1 MKKPVVKKIAILKIS
16 CAFLILIASFAII
29 NLFTATTT
37 FSNIEEAWDGV
48 EIATS
53 FSGGNGT
60 KDNPYQITKGSEL
73 AYLKQV
79 VEENNTEEL
88 QNKYF
93 ILMQDIDLGG
103 NNWQGIGAVID
114 NNTKTFTGY
123 FDGQGYS
130 IKNFKIETPT
140 VINNVDYYGFFNIVN
155 NAEIKN
161 INFHNAKLKTVAT
174 NKSAII
180 GLVASDI
187 KGKSNINNI
196 AIQESSLDLSKTIG
210 TQENKIGGVFGQVSE
225 EVILENIYNQMDI
238 IDMNGNTF
246 GSVFGTLSGKANNII
261 TQPTFTNFLSVNI
274 SSVNKI
280 TKTGVLENSYK
291 LTSGNNSLYIVD
303 NTENSIESLL
313 ENLNKK
319 IEVNYSWQLDSLH
332 LKISRAEDLQAM
344 QNDSTNDIPILF
356 SFGQNISIPLHDTGI
371 ESDTVYIN
379 DLDSDYNHYIGLN
392 YTESSSGSLP
402 TGNNQDLYND
412 NNLVKVYMKYNG
424 TDISDNSLTGYV
436 SLEEQQSNIVYYKYY
451 PVENGYV
458 DIELIDNPYADR
470 PNNKAFNGWLTDYQN
485 AKIFY
490 DAKDYTRHVR
500 IPVTY
505 SNGIPNTINI
515 TMYASWIKA
524 SIAIATSSNSWN
536 TVFANLNDAE
546 MKPIKEIT
554 YEYEDMSKYYTKENI
569 ANAYYPEEAVD
580 SRGKSLNGQ
589 YCSYAGWMG
598 GCDFYMPSGPE
609 YDESKQYYR
618 FTGTTM
624 VQYTPQK
631 LEGKSEFIIPPG
643 ASAAGLYHEVTVSK
657 NQSIA
662 GLYDSTGNYQ
672 ESGTCTSSSGCNYY
686 ELTQF
691 YDETGNPNVI
701 TEERNLYYL
710 VTRDTNIIV
719 LRNNKNSNFNTTKP
733 FTLTGINNGENY
745 SNSRLDITNSALV
758 INQDARIEWLEIYSN
773 FIRTTNADATPGSS
787 QSSGG
792 IYANWNNLKIGRG
805 IKQTTSR
812 VNATT
817 VVAGNGNNTGNSSNL
832 TKYKLVI
839 ESGVY
844 NTTSATNGTRSRTVY
859 INGTVVYGNDY
870 DRVTGNNDKL
880 DIVFCASGSWGDN
893 VYSSSQQTGIALHT
907 IVKSGSFGTNEY
919 DYSTG
924 IYIGGR
930 SGGTHYAAKEVIV
943 EGGDIYNLIGGP
955 LSSTNR
961 TDINDTYIN
970 IKGGTIDIVIGGA
983 GASETYGNRII
994 NMTSG
999 TVNYGVFGGSNGYTG
1014 DDSGSY
1020 KGTLSGATL
1029 IYVGGNAIV
1038 GNDQLIASGSSRYG
1052 VTSGNVFG
1060 IGNGNSRSTQVGSAN
1075 SSNIIIDGNALIKS
1089 NVYGGGNYGA
1099 TGLVPYQNKNGT
1111 KESTTNIKILGGNI
1125 QGSIYGGGNN
1135 NGSGGSAT
1143 YIIQDW
1149 WGGGTTYTTTVTS
1162 TINIEMLGGTVG
1174 YVYGGSRVK
1183 GTVYGDTNVT
1193 VLGGTINQDVYG
1205 GGEGG
1210 YQNNSSPGTFIE
1222 KNVNLVIGNEKSTP
1236 IITGSVYGGS
1246 AYGTV
1251 NGTSNNGSAT
1261 NTYTTNVEINNAI
1274 VKKSVFGGGKGSARY
1289 NPKVYGNITVT
1300 VNNGNI
1306 ANVYGGNDAA
1316 GSPSNSDTVYLNNG
1330 TIGNAFGGGNKTGQ
1344 TTTNIYL
1351 QGATITNK
1359 LFGGSNESGDVE
1371 STNVYVKSGTAG
1383 NIYGGNNLGG
1393 KTTTNNIEI
1402 TGGTITGD
1410 IYGGGSQANA
1420 ESTKLYLGRAT
1431 INNVYGGGERASATT
1446 TESKIENTTI
1456 ANFYGGSNV
1465 SGIVNQATTHMI
1477 NGKIGTLYGGNN
1489 AGGTTNTANI
1499 TVDNGTITTVYG
1511 GGNKATSTAASIK
1524 INNGNID
1531 DIYGGGNNA
1540 GLETTTINIA
1550 KGEIGNVYG
1559 GSNQAGNITNS
1570 SIRVGEESIDIKLD
1584 VKAAATESWQST
1596 TYSTYATINVTLK
1609 NNTSHIIDNWKLQ
1622 LDIPQSTIYS
1632 NYSNTEIKENNSTY
1646 TMDATNRYSGTNT
1659 LTANGGEYT
1668 FSFDVLSN
1676 QDKDNFKVT
1685 PTILTPD
1692 SSSSSVTINNIFG
1705 GNNKGGS
1712 TSTSIIDVN
1721 GGKIG
1726 NIYGGGNEASVD
1738 IPNVKVKNA
1747 NVNNVYGGGNM
1758 ANINGDTKVIVIN
1771 SNINTNIYG
1780 GGNYGVVSGN
1790 TEVLITSSEI
1800 LGSAYGG
1807 GNGASAIVNRNTKI
1821 TVEGDTIIGSATSKA
1836 PHQGCLFGGGNAA
1849 ATGTEQN
1856 NNSTATVN
1864 VVGAKIFG
1872 NVYGGANTSVV
1883 YGKTDTNIGTN
1894 AVEEKNLEEAPIN
1907 IGGTVFGG
1915 GEANASGDENYD
1927 FSFIS
1932 VTGAIDI
1939 DIDGKGYLNKKHD
1952 FTISGSIFG
1961 SGNASSSSGT
1971 SDIYIANLG
1980 TRDNPSENISI
1991 QRANKVTIDN
2001 TVMELEGTTDR
2012 TNEYSD
2018 IEYSFNRIDELN
2030 IKNNTVLLLQR
2041 NANLLQSLK
2050 STVDVSGNEQKAAVI
2065 IDDDTK
2071 TVTKNVDN
2079 RIYMLANR
2087 NLNVTTNEAATE
2099 YGEIS
2104 GMTFF
2109 GMYQKYGNGS
2119 FSYGLYDDGVDYG
2132 DPGDAGDII
2141 IGGSYV
2147 LGLHKVNHDI
2157 TVDGFYSNFI
2167 NDEYTEI
2174 STQYINPTPPD
2185 SNYYMWTI
2193 GISAINYSFTMTAS
2207 KYSSLGTYELS
2218 MREFSKG
2225 DTIFEVIGF
2234 NSEGLTPGVGLIDSN
2249 NVPKVADSE
2258 EDANS
2263 LLGLS
2268 MKSETSEWTSYGT
2281 TKFLS
2286 ENGGNY
2292 TGNKSYK
2299 TDSQALAPS
2308 MMFYLYH
2315 AKNISLNQDLGTVV
2329 ITMQALT
2336 PKNEIEYDVQ
2346 LITITIDLTA
2356 KNYDDGNAYDAS
2368 ITYDKKY
2375 EMPAATTV
2383 HITNQSQFTAY
2394 YDLYAEDTF
2403 ENIYGR
2409 KNDNHHALVTDYALP
2424 VGTQIT
2430 MLDYSSQ
2437 DGIPEYYYYTITIE
2451 DYNRALQQLATDNEV
2466 TYRIDKFIKMGSTD
2480 PNNTYDEKSANERYY
2495 DEKKNRTIE
2504 EFLFIFD
2511 FKETT
2516 TTGNNLNKYM
2526 RFELRN
2532 SEDRTVVT
2540 VLGIR
2545 QNYMYFN
2552 MYDSSNMVLKQTV
2565 NFDNTN
2571 IYPNSARH
2579 INYET
2584 AVTYDQTA
2592 NRESIIN
2599 TNYES
2604 TSMGLNVILFDNSGN
2619 QVSSSMLT
2627 GTSIRMDGVEYF
2639 ADSEG
2644 VFRIKLAGKVSN
2656 LRKDIYFLTNETLPA
2671 GKYKMRFS
2679 LFASSDGLHNSGG
2692 LQETNQDIDVT
2703 IVPSG
2708 NAIKTISKD
2717 EYKVVDGTKRVNEL
2731 GTSEEKIQVNVSENL
2746 ESPNLRVS
2754 IYKRNI
2760 DNKETTAYT
2769 EVDFNQLF
2777 NVGLA
2782 LPSSNGLTAGTA
2794 YERLISMNVTSQ
2806 NNITWP
2812 YTENM
2817 ISGTYRI
2824 VLKLYDKNQLIDEDI
2839 EYIIVKK

>member
-1 MKKPVVKKIAILKIS
+1 MKRIVVKKTAVLKIS
-16 CAFLILIASFAII
+16 CIFLILIASFTII

-37 FSNIEEAWDGV
+37 LSNIEETWDGV

-60 KDNPYQITKGSEL
+60 KENPYQITKGSEL
-73 AYLKQV
+73 AYLKQL
-79 VEENNTEEL
+79 VEECHTEEL

-93 ILMQDIDLGG
+93 IITQDIDLGG
-103 NNWQGIGAVID
+103 NNWQGIGTIVGNETRA
-114 NNTKTFTGY
+114 FTGHI
-123 FDGQGYS
+123 DGQGYS
-130 IKNFKIETPT
+130 IKNFDIETPT
-140 VINNVDYYGFFNIVN
+140 IIDNTDYYGFFNIVN
-155 NAEIKN
+155 EAEIKN
-161 INFHNAKLKTVAT
+161 LNFYNVTIKTAAT
-174 NKSAII
+174 NNPSII
-180 GLVASDI
+180 GLVAGSV
-187 KGKSNINNI
+187 KQKSIINNI
-196 AIQESSLDLSKTIG
+196 AIQESSLDLSKTLG
-210 TQENKIGGVFGQVSE
+210 TQNNKIGGIFG
-225 EVILENIYNQMDI
+225 EVNDEGTIENIYNQMDI
-238 IDMNGNTF
+238 IDTNGNTF
-246 GSVFGTLSGKANNII
+246 GSVFGILSGKANNII
-261 TQPTFTNFLSVNI
+261 TQTTFTNFLSVNI
-274 SSVNKI
+274 SYAKEI
-280 TKTGVLENSYK
+280 TETGKLENSYK
-291 LTSGNNSLYIVD
+291 LISDNNSLYIS
-303 NTENSIESLL
+303 NNKKITL
-313 ENLNKK
+313 ENLLERLNEKL
-319 IEVNYSWQLDSLH
+319 EENYSWHIASQY
-332 LKISRAEDLQAM
+332 LKISRTEDLQAVK
-344 QNDSTNDIPILF
+344 NSSTNVIPALF
-356 SFGQNISIPLHDTGI
+356 SFGQSVSIPLHDTGI
-371 ESDTVYIN
+371 EGDTVYIN
-379 DLDSDYNHYIGLN
+379 DLDSDYNYYMGLN
-392 YTESSSGSLP
+392 YTESSTGTLP
-402 TGNNQDLYND
+402 TGNNQNLYND
-412 NNLVKVYMKYNG
+412 NSLVKVYIKYNG
-424 TDISDNSLTGYV
+424 TDISDDSLTGYI
-436 SLEEQQSNIVYYKYY
+436 SLEEQQSNMVYYKYY

-470 PNNKAFNGWLTDYQN
+470 PKDKAFNGWLTDYQG
-485 AKIFY
+485 AQILY
-490 DAKDYTRHVR
+490 DAETYTRYVR

-505 SNGIPNTINI
+505 ANGVSNTINI

-524 SIAIATSSNSWN
+524 TTATATSSSSWSS
-536 TVFANLNDAE
+536 VFASLDDAG
-546 MKPIKEIT
+546 MVSIKKTT
-554 YEYEDMSKYYTKENI
+554 YDYEDMSNYYTRENI
-569 ANAYYPEEAVD
+569 SSSYYPDGAVN
-580 SRGKSLNGQ
+580 SRGDDIGGD
-589 YCSYAGWMG
+589 YCSMPSFFG
-598 GCDFYMPSGPE
+598 GCTYYMPSGPE

-624 VQYTPQK
+624 IEYTPQK
-631 LEGKSEFIIPPG
+631 GEEKTEYVIPVG
-643 ASAAGLYHEVTVSK
+643 SSSSGLYHPVTVSR

-662 GLYDSTGNYQ
+662 GLYDDEGNYQ
-672 ESGTCTSSSGCNYY
+672 ESGTCSSYSGCNYY
-686 ELTQF
+686 ELIQF
-691 YDETGNPNVI
+691 YDENGNPNVI
-701 TEERNLYYL
+701 EEDSDLYYL
-710 VTRDTNIIV
+710 VTRDTNIVV
-719 LRNNKNSNFNTTKP
+719 LMGNKDGNWNANKP
-733 FTLTGINNGENY
+733 FTITGINNGEDY
-745 SNSRLDITNSALV
+745 SDSRLNINGRALTV
-758 INQDARIEWLEIYSN
+758 EQDARIEWLEIYSN
-773 FIRTTNADATPGSS
+773 IRRSTNDNVTPGSS

-792 IYANWNNLKIGRG
+792 IYGNWNNLKIGRG
-805 IKQTTSR
+805 IKETSGR

-817 VVAGNGNNTGNSSNL
+817 VVEGNSNGTGSASNL
-832 TKYKLVI
+832 TRYKLII

-844 NTTSATNGTRSRTVY
+844 NTTSATNGERSRTIYVD
-859 INGTVVYGNDY
+859 GTVIYGNDY
-870 DRVTGNNDKL
+870 DRITNNNDNL
-880 DIVFCASGSWGDN
+880 DIVFCASGSWGDT
-893 VYSSSQQTGIALHT
+893 VYSSSQQNGIALHT

-930 SGGTHYAAKEVIV
+930 QGGTHYAAREAII

-955 LSSTNR
+955 LTATGR
-961 TDINDTYIN
+961 TDVNDTYIN
-970 IKGGTIDIVIGGA
+970 IKGGTIDVVIGGA

-994 NMTSG
+994 NMTDG

-1020 KGTLSGATL
+1020 KGTLSGTTFVY
-1029 IYVGGNAIV
+1029 IGGNAVV
-1038 GNDQLIASGSSRYG
+1038 GNDQLIENGSSEFG
-1052 VTSGNVFG
+1052 VSSGNVFG
-1060 IGNGNSRSTQVGSAN
+1060 IGNGNSDSTQVGSAN

-1099 TGLVPYQNKNGT
+1099 TGLVPYQNQNGT
-1111 KESTTNIKILGGNI
+1111 KESTTNIKILGGTI
-1125 QGSIYGGGNN
+1125 EGSVYGGGNN
-1135 NGSGGSAT
+1135 NGSGGTAT
-1143 YIIQDW
+1143 YRTSN
-1149 WGGGTTYTTTVTS
+1149 WGGGRTYTTTVTS
-1162 TINIEMLGGTVG
+1162 TINIEMYGGTVG
-1174 YVYGGSRVK
+1174 NLYGGSRVK
-1183 GTVYGDTNVT
+1183 GTVYGDTNVSILAGN
-1193 VLGGTINQDVYG
+1193 VSEDVYG

-1210 YQNNSSPGTFIE
+1210 YQRSSAPGTFVE
-1222 KNVNLVIGNEKSTP
+1222 KNVNVVIGNETSSPT
-1236 IITGSVYGGS
+1236 ITGSVYGGS

-1251 NGTSNNGSAT
+1251 NGTSNNGNAT
-1261 NTYTTNVEINNAI
+1261 NTYKTNVIVNNGI
-1274 VKKSVFGGGKGSARY
+1274 VKQSVFGGGKGSSEY
-1289 NPKVYGNITVT
+1289 TPKVYGDITVT

-1316 GSPSNSDTVYLNNG
+1316 GSPSNGDVVYLNNG
-1330 TIGNAFGGGNKTGQ
+1330 TIGNAFGGGNQTGQ

-1359 LFGGSNESGDVE
+1359 LFGGSNESGDVRT
-1371 STNVYVKSGTAG
+1371 TNVFITSGTAG

-1393 KTTTNNIEI
+1393 QTTTDNVEI

-1410 IYGGGSQANA
+1410 VYGGGSQADA
-1420 ESTKLYLGRAT
+1420 ESTNIYLGAAT
-1431 INNVYGGGERASATT
+1431 INNVYGGGERASATRT
-1446 TESKIENTTI
+1446 ASEIEGATI
-1456 ANFYGGSNV
+1456 ENFYGGSNV
-1465 SGIVNQATTHMI
+1465 SGTVNTATI
-1477 NGKIGTLYGGNN
+1477 NMTDGKVGTLYGGNN
-1489 AGGTTNTANI
+1489 AGGTTNTADI
-1499 TVDNGTITTVYG
+1499 TINNGTLSNIYG
-1511 GGNKATSTAASIK
+1511 GGNQATSTTTTIK
-1524 INNGNID
+1524 INNGNITN
-1531 DIYGGGNNA
+1531 IYGGGNNA
-1540 GLETTTINIA
+1540 GLDATKISVIAGTIN
-1550 KGEIGNVYG
+1550 NVYG
-1559 GSNQAGNITNS
+1559 GSNHSGNVS
-1570 SIRVGEESIDIKLD
+1570 DSEIDI
-1584 VKAAATESWQST
+1584 
-1596 TYSTYATINVTLK
+1596 
-1609 NNTSHIIDNWKLQ
+1609 
-1622 LDIPQSTIYS
+1622 
-1632 NYSNTEIKENNSTY
+1632 
-1646 TMDATNRYSGTNT
+1646 
-1659 LTANGGEYT
+1659 NGGT
-1668 FSFDVLSN
+1668 L
-1676 QDKDNFKVT
+1676 
-1685 PTILTPD
+1685 
-1692 SSSSSVTINNIFG
+1692 
-1705 GNNKGGS
+1705 GN
-1712 TSTSIIDVN
+1712 V
-1721 GGKIG
+1721 
-1726 NIYGGGNEASVD
+1726 YGGGNEAPVD
-1738 IPNVKVKNA
+1738 IPNINIENA
-1747 NVNNVYGGGNM
+1747 SVNNVYGGGNM
-1758 ANINGDTKVIVIN
+1758 ANINGDTKVTITN

-1780 GGNYGVVSGN
+1780 GGNYGAISGN
-1790 TEVLITSSEI
+1790 TEVLITSSTI

-1807 GNGASAIVNRNTKI
+1807 GNGSSAVVNRNTEI
-1821 TVEGDTIIGSATSKA
+1821 TVEGNTVIGSTSSKA
-1836 PHQGCLFGGGNAA
+1836 PQQGCLFGGGNAA
-1849 ATGTEQN
+1849 ATGTEAN

-1864 VVGAKIFG
+1864 VVGARIYG

-1894 AVEEKNLEEAPIN
+1894 AVGNNELEQTSIN

-1915 GEANASGDENYD
+1915 GEANASGDEDYD

-1939 DIDGKGYLNKKHD
+1939 DIDGKGYLNNNHD
-1952 FTISGSIFG
+1952 FIISGSIFG

-1971 SDIYIANLG
+1971 SNIYIANLG
-1980 TRDNPSENISI
+1980 TRDKPSENISI
-1991 QRANKVTIDN
+1991 QRANKVVLDN

-2018 IEYSFNRIDELN
+2018 IEYSLNRIDELN
-2030 IKNNTVLLLQR
+2030 IKNNTMLLLQR

-2050 STVDVSGNEQKAAVI
+2050 STVDIDGTEEQAAVI
-2065 IDDDTK
+2065 INDDTK

-2079 RIYMLANR
+2079 RIYMMANR
-2087 NLNVTTNEAATE
+2087 NLNITTNEAATE

-2119 FSYGLYDDGVDYG
+2119 FSYGLYDDGVNYG
-2132 DPGDAGDII
+2132 DAGDAGDII
-2141 IGGSYV
+2141 VGGSYV

-2225 DTIFEVIGF
+2225 DTTFEVIGF

-2249 NVPKVADSE
+2249 NVPKIADTE

-2268 MKSETSEWTSYGT
+2268 MKAETSEWTSYET

-2286 ENGGNY
+2286 DNGGSY
-2292 TGNKSYK
+2292 TGDASYK

-2315 AKNISLNQDLGTVV
+2315 AKNISLNQELGTVV

-2336 PKNEIEYDVQ
+2336 PKNDIEFDVQ
-2346 LITITIDLTA
+2346 LITITIDLVA

-2375 EMPAATTV
+2375 EMPAATSV

-2403 ENIYGR
+2403 DNLYGR
-2409 KNDNHHALVTDYALP
+2409 NNDNYHALVTDYALP

-2437 DGIPEYYYYTITIE
+2437 EGVPEYYYYTISEE
-2451 DYNRALQQLATDNEV
+2451 DYNKALEQLATDNEI
-2466 TYRIDKFIKMGSTD
+2466 TYRINKFIKMGSTD
-2480 PNNTYDEKSANERYY
+2480 PDNTYDEKASNNRYY
-2495 DEKKNRTIE
+2495 DDEKNRTIE

-2532 SEDRTVVT
+2532 NEDRTVVT

-2552 MYDSSNMVLKQTV
+2552 MYDSSNMVLQQTV

-2571 IYPNSARH
+2571 IYPDTARH

-2604 TSMGLNVILFDNSGN
+2604 TSMGLNITLFDSSGN

-2627 GTSIRMDGVEYF
+2627 GTSIRVDGVEYF

-2656 LRKDIYFLTNETLPA
+2656 LRKDVYFLTDESLPA
-2671 GKYKMRFS
+2671 GNYKMRFQ

-2692 LQETNQDIDVT
+2692 LQETTQDIDVT
-2703 IVPSG
+2703 VVASG
-2708 NAIKTISKD
+2708 NAIEVSSAD
-2717 EYKVVDGTKRVNEL
+2717 EYKVVDGTARVNEL
-2731 GTSEEKIQVNVSENL
+2731 GTSEEKLKVNINQNL
-2746 ESPNLRVS
+2746 ASPNLRVS

-2760 DNKETTAYT
+2760 DNKETIVYT

-2782 LPSSNGLTAGTA
+2782 VPPTPGTT
-2794 YERLISMNVTSQ
+2794 YERLVTSNVSTQ
-2806 NNITWP
+2806 ITITWP
-2812 YTENM
+2812 YVENM
-2817 ISGTYRI
+2817 TSGTYRI
-2824 VLKLYDKNQLIDEDI
+2824 VLKLYDGNQLIDEDI
-2839 EYIIVKK
+2839 EYMIVKK